1 MPLPANALEL
11 DELMQQQQLS
21 LQKSLF
27 PLMVAAAAVVSD
39 DGDMINDVGVDIGNV
54 ICCLF
59 ADWLSTLSSILLLLL
74 LAEIELSFDKRI
86 P

>member
-1 MPLPANALEL
+1 MPLLANALEL

-27 PLMVAAAAVVSD
+27 PLMAAAAAVVSD